1 MRRGS
6 EWTPRAQSRALALG
20 SFESGKCPGC
30 GNYETL
36 VPLPKSEL
44 LVTWDE
50 HGGRKVT
57 VRQFRCVTC
66 ASASIV
72 QRDFA
77 ERYKDHKPV
86 AGHASPSDGRM
97 FAAIPAREEADE

>member
-1 MRRGS
+1 MRRES

-36 VPLPKSEL
+36 VPLPNSER

-50 HGGRKVT
+50 HDGRKVT

-66 ASASIV
+66 ASAAII

-77 ERYKDHKPV
+77 ERNKDHKPV
-86 AGHASPSDGRM
+86 TGRAAPGDGRM
-97 FAAIPAREEADE
+97 FAATPAIEEG